1 MKLDVTLGDLTKIGK
16 SQKFTLSVDVEGGRL
31 VLLRRQR
38 DSQEDWTTFTH
49 DRSEPGPEWEEVGR
63 PSPQSHGTGLGD
75 SSFLPLVRQ
84 LIKSQRVQNKLGVV
98 FEKEKDRTQ
107 RKDFI
112 FVSARVSCCLCRGVG
127 GYWRLLRIFPSGI

>member
-1 MKLDVTLGDLTKIGK
+1 MD
-16 SQKFTLSVDVEGGRL
+16 
-31 VLLRRQR
+31 
-38 DSQEDWTTFTH
+38 
-49 DRSEPGPEWEEVGR
+49 
-63 PSPQSHGTGLGD
+63 LGD

-112 FVSARVSCCLCRGVG
+112 FVSARVSCCLCQGVG
-127 GYWRLLRIFPSGI
+127 GCWSLLRRSPTGIGGADLSFLAGSMLRVDSTC

>member
-1 MKLDVTLGDLTKIGK
+1 MTP
-16 SQKFTLSVDVEGGRL
+16 
-31 VLLRRQR
+31 RR
-38 DSQEDWTTFTH
+38 T
-49 DRSEPGPEWEEVGR
+49 GR
-63 PSPQSHGTGLGD
+63 PSHTTGVSQGQSGRKWAGQVPQSHGTGLGD

-112 FVSARVSCCLCRGVG
+112 FVSARVSCCLCWGVG
-127 GYWRLLRIFPSGI
+127 GYWSLLRIFPSGI